1 MQMNV
6 LNCANFYFVTF
17 SEKSNF
23 VSHFPV
29 NAHSFHNVKSFSFLF
44 LNKFYDLEKKTLKY

>member
-1 MQMNV
+1 MNV